1 MKAINLMGWM
11 MVGAFALTG
20 AGCGPA
26 QGTGEARQAVADLP
40 AAYEPGLGLRLAD
53 VTREAMQLEY
63 DTARQSVF
71 IDRHVVAA
79 RCLGSAAA
87 GAGRQLRAVVPPDRK
102 PAPDAKLN
110 VRVPGGAAT
119 NWSARLLGVD
129 EGMRAVDGNIEL
141 LVTVNERADVEAGRG
156 LELVYPVGEE
166 RDAPGVPTNAVVT
179 AALGDFVY
187 EDTGDHLARR
197 RVRLGANSE
206 GRVEIK
212 SGLTDGARLVVRGAC
227 RLWILELAL
236 VGGMGNLEDAKEA
249 R

>member
-11 MVGAFALTG
+11 MAGACALAG
-20 AGCGPA
+20 VGCGPA
-26 QGTGEARQAVADLP
+26 QGQGEAREAVANLP
-40 AAYEPGLGLRLAD
+40 AAYEPGRGLRLAD

-79 RCLGSAAA
+79 RCLD

-129 EGMRAVDGNIEL
+129 EGMRDVDGNVEL
-141 LVTVNERADVEAGRG
+141 LVAMNAGSDVEAGRG

-197 RVRLGANSE
+197 RVRLGAINE

-212 SGLTDGARLVVRGAC
+212 SGLTDGARLVVRGAR

-236 VGGMGNLEDAKEA
+236 VGGMGNLEDVKEA